1 MVELSTTTAPSSTY
15 AYEINEPRDAGPLKL
30 GFGYTRLCNFRCAFC
45 YSKNVAGTWRA
56 ESALKVV
63 EDAVQHHRNVEI
75 NWGTGE
81 NILAPG
87 FLDVLKGV
95 HRMGVPQDIT
105 TNGTLVLWK
114 EAFNYIDEL
123 DVSLDFPE
131 PELHVKSRGHPM
143 AFAWASEAVRYAVKL
158 GIQTSIVM
166 VGLRGNMTYERGR
179 RMAELA
185 RGLGADA
192 LRLNLYFFTKEDG
205 FAPTPAQIAEFI
217 KGLRDAGAVLRGT
230 SDPAVARIVQAE
242 PVGYLGSVRL
252 LPEGLISPSTYL
264 TSAEWTAPV
273 ELPDFYARFK
283 GSEAYRRF
291 EEIYRKT
298 FPRASADRVAVLGR
312 DPYVDGEV
320 ERVPMRQAPGRHYIH
335 LGYLPTTIFGL

>member
-1 MVELSTTTAPSSTY
+1 MAIVPINSTEVISKSV
-15 AYEINEPRDAGPLKL
+15 LKL
-30 GFGYTRLCNFRCAFC
+30 GFGYTRLCNFKCAFC
-45 YSKNVAGTWRA
+45 YSKNVTGTWRA

-63 EDAVQHHRNVEI
+63 EDVVLHHGKVEV

-95 HRMGVPQDIT
+95 HKMGVLQGIT
-105 TNGTLVLWK
+105 TNGTLVFWK

-123 DVSLDFPE
+123 DVSLDFPD
-131 PELHVKSRGHPM
+131 PALHNESRGHPM

-158 GIQTSIVM
+158 GIQTGIVV
-166 VGLRGNMTYERGR
+166 VGLRKNMTYEYGR
-179 RMAELA
+179 RMVELA
-185 RGLGADA
+185 KELDADS
-192 LRLNLYFFTKEDG
+192 LRLNLYFYTREDG
-205 FAPTPAQIAEFI
+205 LAPSPAQIAEFI
-217 KGLRDAGAVLRGT
+217 KGLRDTGATLSGT
-230 SDPAVARIVQAE
+230 SDPAVAKIVQTE
-242 PVGYLGSVRL
+242 PVSYLGSVRL

-273 ELPDFYARFK
+273 ELPDFYTRFK
-283 GSEAYRRF
+283 MSKVYKRF
-291 EEIYRKT
+291 EEIYRRT
-298 FPRASADRVAVLGR
+298 FPHASADRVAVLGR

-335 LGYLPTTIFGL
+335 LGYLPTTIFAV